1 MTEYQDSVLVIDD
14 EEAIRRLLC
23 RVLSENDYQCH
34 EAKNAEEAMIK
45 LACETI
51 GLVILDIKMPGKSGI
66 DILPEIKKTFPEIS
80 IIMATA
86 TSDIKTAIQCMKS
99 GAYDYISKPFNSEEI
114 LFSVKRA
121 FEKRKLE
128 IEIREYR
135 QHLEE
140 KVVEQAGRIRASFI
154 NTIRA
159 LVYAL
164 EAKDIYTSG
173 HSQRVA
179 DISAAIARELHLPK
193 ESIDKVVLAALV
205 HDIGKIG
212 VGESIL
218 QKTEKLTH
226 EEYLQV
232 QKHPEIGERIMGP
245 VADDVEILQYIRHHH
260 GSFDGNGYPDKLRG
274 YQLPLGARILAVA
287 DSYEAMTSERP
298 YRQARSDEDA
308 CAELIRCKDT
318 QFDPEVVEAFL
329 RCKDKI

>member
-1 MTEYQDSVLVIDD
+1 MTEKQDSILIIDD
-14 EEAIRRLLC
+14 EEPIRRLLC
-23 RVLSENDYQCH
+23 RVLSSNGYLCH
-34 EAKNAEEAMIK
+34 EARNGEEAMIK
-45 LACETI
+45 LAGETI
-51 GLVILDIKMPGKSGI
+51 GLVILDIKMPGKSGLE
-66 DILPEIKKTFPEIS
+66 ILPEIRAKYPEIS
-80 IIMATA
+80 VIMATA
-86 TSDIKTAIQCMKS
+86 TTDIKTAIQCMKA
-99 GAYDYISKPFNSEEI
+99 GAYDYINKPFNSEEI
-114 LFSVKRA
+114 KFSVKRA
-121 FEKRKLE
+121 FDKRRLE
-128 IEIREYR
+128 IEVREYR

-140 KVVEQAGRIRASFI
+140 KVIEQAGRIRASFI

-164 EAKDIYTSG
+164 EAKDEYTSG

-179 DISAAIARELHLPK
+179 DISSAIARELHLPQ

-212 VGESIL
+212 INESIL
-218 QKTEKLTH
+218 HKADKLTP

-260 GSFDGNGYPDKLRG
+260 GSFDGKGYPDKLRG

-298 YRQARSDEDA
+298 YRRTRNDEEA